1 MGGVRI
7 PRHEAERTVDG
18 QGHFNVT
25 KATVTSLPLCPT
37 VVTNLYHKGTV
48 MVLQKYSFL
57 MYRLSSRRNSVYGGL
72 K

>member
-1 MGGVRI
+1 M

-37 VVTNLYHKGTV
+37 VVTNLYHKRTV
-48 MVLQKYSFL
+48 MVLQNTPFSCTVSPAVETVC
-57 MYRLSSRRNSVYGGL
+57 MEG
-72 K
+72 

>member
-1 MGGVRI
+1 M

-37 VVTNLYHKGTV
+37 VVTNLYHEGTV
-48 MVLQKYSFL
+48 MVLQNT
-57 MYRLSSRRNSVYGGL
+57 RSSCTVSPAVGNSVYGGL